1 MLAATKLLS
10 PQNYVYRHN
19 FVVAMKDVFCHDKH
33 MFVVTKIMFV
43 ATKICR
49 NKSMPVATK
58 DVLTKMILVAAPA
71 SDTRSRL

>member
-33 MFVVTKIMFV
+33 MFVVTKM
-43 ATKICR
+43 
-49 NKSMPVATK
+49 
-58 DVLTKMILVAAPA
+58 L
-71 SDTRSRL
+71 